1 MNVISRNV
9 TQRIEFVV
17 VLYYCVGFYSSRIF
31 NFLFNYWTTTVF
43 I

>member
-1 MNVISRNV
+1 VLVFIV
-9 TQRIEFVV
+9 VEF
-17 VLYYCVGFYSSRIF
+17 F